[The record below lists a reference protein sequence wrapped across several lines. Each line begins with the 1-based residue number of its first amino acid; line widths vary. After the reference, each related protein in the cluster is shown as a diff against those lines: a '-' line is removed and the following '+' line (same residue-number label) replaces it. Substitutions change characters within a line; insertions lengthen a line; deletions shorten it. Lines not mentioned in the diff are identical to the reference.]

1 MSAVNVSDVVGRSRL
16 GGLQLRV
23 IALCTL
29 CMIVDGFDVQAM
41 GYVAPAIIKD
51 WGIAKAALGAV
62 FGAALLGMTLGALV
76 MGMIA
81 DRFGRRP
88 VLVAAMLCLAL
99 ASFATAHATS
109 VEELR
114 WWRFLTGLCMGA
126 IVPNA
131 VALAGEFSPA
141 RVRITLMMV
150 ASSGFILGG
159 AVGGAIAG
167 LLIPAYGWHSVFLVG
182 AAAPLL
188 LGLAMLVLLP
198 ESLQYLTVKGRRLDR
213 VRHWLARIEPGLS
226 IGPDTTL
233 TVADRPA
240 RGVPILEL
248 FRGAMAVGTPLL
260 WLLNFMN
267 LLAAYFL
274 ANWLPV
280 IMTEA
285 GHATSSAVM
294 VGTVFWVGGLVGNLL
309 LGWLVDRHGFG
320 PTLSI
325 NLLVGALGVALIGQV
340 AGSLATAGAVIAV
353 AGFCVLGGQSALN
366 ALAAAF
372 YPTPVR
378 STGAG
383 WALGI
388 GRLGSIF
395 GPVVGGELM
404 RLNWSTADL
413 LVVAAAPCLIA
424 LAGNLLLWALGRLP
438 RTAGSAADTLPPQP
452 ARSRT

>member
-1 MSAVNVSDVVGRSRL
+1 MSAVNVSQIIANSRL

-41 GYVAPAIIKD
+41 GYVAPALIKD
-51 WGIAKAALGAV
+51 WGIEKAVLGPV
-62 FGAALLGMTLGALV
+62 FGAALLGMTLGALAL
-76 MGMIA
+76 GTLA
-81 DRFGRRP
+81 DRVGRRP
-88 VLVAAMLCLAL
+88 VLVAAMLCLAATSL
-99 ASFATAHATS
+99 ATAWATS

-114 WWRFLTGLCMGA
+114 WLRFLTGLCMGA

-141 RVRITLMMV
+141 RLRITLMMV

-167 LLIPAYGWHSVFLVG
+167 ALIPSYGWESVFVVG

-188 LGLAMLVLLP
+188 LGVAMLALLP
-198 ESLQYLTVKGRRLDR
+198 ESIQYLAVKGRRLAW
-213 VRHWLARIEPGLS
+213 VRSCLARIDPGLK
-226 IGPDTTL
+226 L
-233 TVADRPA
+233 AADA
-240 RGVPILEL
+240 DVTAAERGGGGASILEL
-248 FRGAMAVGTPLL
+248 FRGGMAVGTLLL
-260 WLLNFMN
+260 WLINFMN

-285 GHATSSAVM
+285 GHATSAAVL

-320 PTLSI
+320 PTLAV
-325 NLLVGALGVALIGQV
+325 NLVAGALGVALIGQV
-340 AGSLATAGAVIAV
+340 AGSLVTAGAVIAV
-353 AGFCVLGGQSALN
+353 AGFCILGGQSALN

-372 YPTPVR
+372 YPTAVR

-395 GPVVGGELM
+395 GPVIGGELM
-404 RLNWSTADL
+404 RLEWTTADL
-413 LVVAAAPCLIA
+413 LLVAALPCLVA
-424 LAGNLLLWALGRLP
+424 LACNLLLWLLGRLP
-438 RTAGSAADTLPPQP
+438 HTVGGAVGAVPQP
-452 ARSRT
+452 AQSRA